1 MTTRYCTGHREHLPL
16 SSFNGSAEAAR
27 SNLCAD
33 CVNERRRARYRDDP
47 VTALVAESRK
57 KTGLNVTRSLYD
69 TVTRLHSN
77 RCWISGAAWQPLVLL
92 RVDQFPGAHEKAE
105 LCFVP
110 VLRKYSHTICLEGK
124 YRDRFEVS
132 LQLRDISNLRKQQVD
147 APSVKTPPPATN
159 TTPTTTPPAGL
170 VRKGTQKELPIKVT
184 EMYLVQKA
192 GELGVDPVSIYRSLL
207 MLRAKNG
214 RL

>member
-16 SSFNGSAEAAR
+16 SSFHGSAEAAR

-47 VTALVAESRK
+47 VAALVAESKK

-110 VLRKYSHTICLEGK
+110 VLRKYSHEVCLEGK
-124 YRDRFEVS
+124 HRDRFEVWF
-132 LQLRDISNLRKQQVD
+132 QLRDISKLRKEVD
-147 APSVKTPPPATN
+147 APSVKPPPPPATN
-159 TTPTTTPPAGL
+159 TTPTTTPPGL
-170 VRKGTQKELPIKVT
+170 VRKGAQKELPTEVT

-192 GELGVDPVSIYRSLL
+192 AELRVDPVSIYRSLL